1 MAKLIRNWEELSKVP
16 ENDKYRIVVDLDMG
30 CGYIIPVTDKPTG
43 NGDDFK
49 CFCDDNM
56 NTREYFEHHV
66 YLSTHTFYG
75 SRYKY
80 STEVLQKHGFDIEL
94 ENWDKGE

>member
-1 MAKLIRNWEELSKVP
+1 MVKLIRNWEELSKVP
-16 ENDKYRIVVDLDMG
+16 ANDKYRILVDLDMG
-30 CGYIIPVTDKPTG
+30 CGHIIPITDEPTG

-80 STEVLQKHGFDIEL
+80 STEVLHKIERV
-94 ENWDKGE
+94 K